1 MGNYSIK
8 ELEKLS
14 GIKAHTIRIWEQRYK
29 ILKPKRTDTHIRI
42 YDDEELKHLLNV
54 ALLLKKGFK
63 ISKVSKLKAH
73 EINIYLLNLYT
84 VKGNSAS
91 IEDKING
98 LAIAMIELNSELF
111 EKIFSSSVRGIG
123 FKGTMEKLI
132 YPFLQRVGLFWSV
145 GDINPAQEHFISNL
159 IRQKIIHAIDSQL
172 PSTSKKSFLL
182 YLPEG
187 ELHEIGL
194 LMTSYLLREA
204 GHTVIYLGQ
213 SVPLKAIE
221 DVYASHQPNNIILFI
236 TTAKPVPE
244 IEEYLKRIAKAFP
257 KSTISVSG
265 AVEVLSAVK
274 MPLKINWLKGIEDL
288 K

>member
-1 MGNYSIK
+1 VGNYSIK
-8 ELEKLS
+8 ELERLS

-73 EINIYLLNLYT
+73 EINTYLLNLYT

-172 PSTSKKSFLL
+172 PPTSKKSFLL

-221 DVYASHQPNNIILFI
+221 DVYTSHQPNNIILFI
-236 TTAKPVPE
+236 TTVKAVPE
-244 IEEYLKRIAKAFP
+244 IEEYLKKIVKTFP

-265 AVEVLSAVK
+265 AVEVLSTVK
-274 MPLKINWLKGIEDL
+274 MPLKIKWLKGIEDL